1 MELGEALAEAV
12 RMIATRDPDVIAAST
27 ISLWVSV
34 LATAFAAALGIPIG
48 FFVGSRRFR
57 GRRIAELVLGTL
69 TAMPTVVVGLLVY
82 SLFSRRGLLG
92 PMGLLYTPTA
102 IVIGEP
108 VLATPL
114 MAALTMAVVAGAD
127 PRIHE
132 PALTLGASRLRAAM
146 TVLTEVRRGL
156 IASIATTFGRLIAEL
171 GIALMAGG
179 NIRGSTRTLTTAI
192 ALETAKGEFAF
203 GLALGFILLAL
214 ALAANV
220 AAWTLASG
228 R

>member
-1 MELGEALAEAV
+1 MELGEALAEAI
-12 RMIATRDPDVIAAST
+12 RMIASRDPDVVSAAE
-27 ISLWVSV
+27 ISLRVSV
-34 LATAFAAALGIPIG
+34 LATAFAALLGIPVG
-48 FFVGSRRFR
+48 FLVGSRRFR
-57 GRRIAELVLGTL
+57 GRRAAELLLGTL

-82 SLFSRRGLLG
+82 SLLSRRGLLG

-102 IVIGEP
+102 IVAGET
-108 VLATPL
+108 VLAAPL

-132 PALTLGASRLRAAM
+132 TALTLGASRWRAAW
-146 TVLTEVRRGL
+146 TVLAEVRRGL
-156 IASIATTFGRLIAEL
+156 VAAIATTFGRLIAEL

-203 GLALGFILLAL
+203 GLALGLILLAL
-214 ALAANV
+214 ALLANV
-220 AAWTLASG
+220 GAWMMAPG

>member
-12 RMIATRDPDVIAAST
+12 RMIASRDPDVVSAAE
-27 ISLWVSV
+27 ISLRVSV
-34 LATAFAAALGIPIG
+34 LATAFAALLGIPVG
-48 FFVGSRRFR
+48 FLVGSRRFR
-57 GRRIAELVLGTL
+57 GRRAAELLLGTL

-82 SLFSRRGLLG
+82 SLLSRRGLLG

-102 IVIGEP
+102 IVAGET
-108 VLATPL
+108 VLAAPL

-132 PALTLGASRLRAAM
+132 TALTLGASRWRAAW
-146 TVLTEVRRGL
+146 TVLAEVRRGL
-156 IASIATTFGRLIAEL
+156 VAAIATTFGRLIAEL

-203 GLALGFILLAL
+203 GLALGLILLAL
-214 ALAANV
+214 ALLANV
-220 AAWTLASG
+220 GAWMMAPG